1 MKTMKTIEKVHVI
14 PLGFERSIA
23 VKPIKVL
30 GGVRA
35 HIITIGGKFAEKYKL
50 HEKQKYFER
59 AVVADL
65 EKLGLDVK
73 VHYADLFDFRMAVG
87 AISEVVVKEKKEGRE
102 VYLNLS
108 SHGRLVSVASA
119 LVGWYHGVRV
129 FYVFAERYARDEE
142 EERIY
147 GRSVC
152 EKPVIFEIPSLEFVK
167 LSEEEK
173 YAISLIYSQR
183 EHGKDYMRLRDL
195 SEKLE
200 IRFPHIY
207 SFSGE
212 GRRKKQELL
221 NKVNRRVI
229 SRLEARGLVE
239 KEKVGRNVILRLTEF
254 GEFFAVLG

>member
-1 MKTMKTIEKVHVI
+1 MKTIEKVHII
-14 PLGFERSIA
+14 PLGFERSVA
-23 VKPIKVL
+23 VKPIRVL

-35 HIITIGGKFAEKYKL
+35 HVITIGGKFAEKYEL
-50 HEKQKYFER
+50 HEKQRYFER

-65 EKLGLDVK
+65 EKLGLEVK

-87 AISEVVVKEKKEGRE
+87 AIAEVVVEEKSAGSE

-119 LVGWYHGVRV
+119 LVGWYHGVRM

-142 EERIY
+142 EERMY

-167 LSEEEK
+167 LSEEER

-183 EHGKDYMRLRDL
+183 EHGKDYMKLRDL
-195 SEKLE
+195 SERLE
-200 IRFPHIY
+200 IQFPHIY

-212 GRRKKQELL
+212 GRRKGQELL
-221 NKVNRRVI
+221 NKVNRRVV
-229 SRLEARGLVE
+229 SRLEARGLIE
-239 KEKVGRNVILRLTEF
+239 KEKVGRNVILMLTKL
-254 GEFFAVLG
+254 GEFFALLG

>member
-1 MKTMKTIEKVHVI
+1 MKTIEKVHII
-14 PLGFERSIA
+14 PLGFERSVA
-23 VKPIKVL
+23 VKPIRVL

-35 HIITIGGKFAEKYKL
+35 HLITIGGKFAEKYEL
-50 HEKQKYFER
+50 YEKQRYFER

-65 EKLGLDVK
+65 ERLEVEVE
-73 VHYADLFDFRMAVG
+73 VHHTDLFDFMMAVG
-87 AISEVVVKEKKEGRE
+87 AIAEVVVEEKNRGSE

-119 LVGWYHGVRV
+119 LVGWCHGVRT

-142 EERIY
+142 EEKIY

-152 EKPVIFEIPSLEFVK
+152 EKPVIFETPSLEFVK
-167 LSEEEK
+167 LSNEEK
-173 YAISLIYSQR
+173 YAISLIHSQI
-183 EHGKDYMRLRDL
+183 EYGKDHMKLREL
-195 SEKLE
+195 SKKLE
-200 IRFPHIY
+200 IQFPHIY

-212 GRRKKQELL
+212 GRRKEQELL

-239 KEKVGRNVILRLTEF
+239 KEKVGRNVILRLTEL
-254 GEFFAVLG
+254 GEFFALLG